1 MRKYQI
7 LKEQST
13 LIGEIKVYRIQAL
26 RNIHTRLGMIPAG
39 QLGAFIQS
47 ETTYLKKVDVGYLIT
62 LWFYKML

>member
-39 QLGAFIQS
+39 QLGAFIQRV
-47 ETTYLKKVDVGYLIT
+47 KQLISRR
-62 LWFYKML
+62 WMLDI